1 MRLAECFIYL
11 AEDSSLCIIR
21 FDAEVCSGCY
31 IVKLWMVLQSCTR
44 AHVRVC
50 LFYISVCRSLCLS
63 SYLLSAYLPTYLSVC
78 LSVCPSINPPI
89 HIYVSSYVHVFIYTS
104 LCLSARFYFLSLS
117 FLSVWFP
124 VRQVSVTVYL

>member
-1 MRLAECFIYL
+1 MRLAECLIYL

-50 LFYISVCRSLCLS
+50 LFYISVCLS
-63 SYLLSAYLPTYLSVC
+63 SYLLSAYL
-78 LSVCPSINPPI
+78 SVCPSICLCPSVRQSTHTHIRKFVCTCI
-89 HIYVSSYVHVFIYTS
+89 HTYISVLVCPLLFP
-104 LCLSARFYFLSLS
+104 SLS

-124 VRQVSVTVYL
+124 VWQVSVTMYL